1 MRREG
6 GILINGLRKRFE
18 IRHVIA
24 EPFAVL
30 SLVRI
35 EHGKLISRHA
45 PPLLPQAFE
54 DLARF
59 ESRVRNH
66 HTFDSEPVC
75 QLPGS
80 EDASGVILSDEGS
93 IHELVLFLQCF
104 RKQEMPSLEN
114 REKRFHSLPGSSF
127 CGSSQAGERD
137 AKATA
142 LTQCAFD
149 LNLSSVLLHDALCN
163 SEAQARAGLEARVFC
178 PVEALKNPG

>member
-30 SLVRI
+30 SLVRT
-35 EHGKLISRHA
+35 EHGKLTSRHA
-45 PPLLPQAFE
+45 PSLLPQAFE

-59 ESRVRNH
+59 EGRVKNH
-66 HTFDSEPVC
+66 HAFDSEPVC

-93 IHELVLFLQCF
+93 IHELVLFS
-104 RKQEMPSLEN
+104 P
-114 REKRFHSLPGSSF
+114 
-127 CGSSQAGERD
+127 
-137 AKATA
+137 
-142 LTQCAFD
+142 
-149 LNLSSVLLHDALCN
+149 VL
-163 SEAQARAGLEARVFC
+163 
-178 PVEALKNPG
+178 